1 MKNHDLTYYY
11 KDSLKSE
18 RLITHFLNLNYI
30 KDWSDFFKEKEATK
44 YFLPFDF
51 NTNEEIAEY
60 WIKTQIKRYKEN
72 EYGLQAIL
80 DIETN
85 EFIGQCG
92 LLTQEVDD
100 KKELEVGYH
109 VMKKHWGKGFAP
121 EAARLFIDFAFENN
135 FTKSIISIIH
145 KDNIKSQKVA
155 LKIGLT
161 KEKETNWKGMDV
173 YIYRIE
179 R

>member
-1 MKNHDLTYYY
+1 M
-11 KDSLKSE
+11 
-18 RLITHFLNLNYI
+18 
-30 KDWSDFFKEKEATK
+30 
-44 YFLPFDF
+44 
-51 NTNEEIAEY
+51 
-60 WIKTQIKRYKEN
+60 
-72 EYGLQAIL
+72 QAIL
-80 DIETN
+80 NIETN

-121 EAARLFIDFAFENN
+121 EAAKLFIDFAFENN
-135 FTKSIISIIH
+135 LTKSIISIIH
-145 KDNIKSQKVA
+145 KENIKSQKVA
-155 LKIGLT
+155 LRNGLT

-179 R
+179 K